1 MAPLSKGM
9 VLTARFGT
17 WLEIGARAIN
27 WPLRGVQHA
36 AGASLPGGGVVIVID
51 LTCEQ
56 VASASVGQNYASCA
70 LVRCLPP
77 LWGGEPMACLFD
89 SVSRQKTYE
98 LGSWSGHEPGRVW
111 ARLQCMYARVTY
123 PCVRSGA
130 VPARGEFCSSAF
142 V

>member
-1 MAPLSKGM
+1 MSAWDWGHKVAPLSKGM

-56 VASASVGQNYASCA
+56 VASAERGAELRKLCA
-70 LVRCLPP
+70 RPLFTSPMGVNRWLVYSIL
-77 LWGGEPMACLFD
+77 
-89 SVSRQKTYE
+89 
-98 LGSWSGHEPGRVW
+98 
-111 ARLQCMYARVTY
+111 
-123 PCVRSGA
+123 
-130 VPARGEFCSSAF
+130 
-142 V
+142 